1 MRMDETLR
9 MNLTFDFAFEGFRL
23 IRERPKL
30 IAYWG
35 ALTLLWWGAM
45 WAIMVSV
52 AGPAL
57 ANLMKMTTYDPALIT
72 ALSEQLMPAVFLC
85 APIYVVMSSILI
97 CAICRASLGETGDR
111 FGFLALG
118 MAEIRMMG
126 VRAAM
131 LAILSS
137 VFMGCGL
144 IGGLLATL
152 INASNAQAAAGV
164 QSLSMIVALGV
175 YVWLSL
181 RLSLNNPQSF
191 ETQRFNLFGSFAMT
205 RERFWSLFTGYAAAM
220 GLALVVQF
228 LCDKIIEAVQV
239 LSLGLK
245 VTGDMVPP
253 DPTTMA
259 TFLSPSS
266 VIYLILTYA
275 IIAPLT
281 SAIQFGAPVAAYKI
295 LRGKVESRS
304 GEETV
309 S

>member
-1 MRMDETLR
+1 MRTDETLR

-30 IAYWG
+30 IAFWG

-45 WAIMVSV
+45 WFIMVAMGGETLMALTKLTAYDPQVISTLTEQLL
-52 AGPAL
+52 PAL
-57 ANLMKMTTYDPALIT
+57 A
-72 ALSEQLMPAVFLC
+72 VC
-85 APIYVVMSSILI
+85 APIYVVMSSILV
-97 CAICRASLGETGDR
+97 CAICRASLSERDDR

-118 MAEIRMMG
+118 AAEIRMMG
-126 VRAAM
+126 VRAAT
-131 LAILSS
+131 LLILLGILWSGDLLGWLLS
-137 VFMGCGL
+137 VL
-144 IGGLLATL
+144 V
-152 INASNAQAAAGV
+152 NASSPQAAAAA
-164 QSLSMIVALGV
+164 QSLSTILALGIF
-175 YVWLSL
+175 VWLSL

-191 ETQRFNLFGSFAMT
+191 ESGRLNLFGSFTMT
-205 RERFWSLFTGYAAAM
+205 QDRFWSLFTGYATA
-220 GLALVVQF
+220 LALAFVVQL
-228 LCDKIIEAVQV
+228 LCNKVIEAVQV

-245 VTGDMVPP
+245 VTGNMVSPDMS
-253 DPTTMA
+253 TLKA
-259 TFLSPSS
+259 FLSPTS
-266 VIYLILTYA
+266 LISFVFTYA